1 MANPEPN
8 RMTAT
13 CPEDRM
19 SGSVHLA
26 TDGCG
31 VVILDQTQ
39 LPNREVYREL
49 TELADMVEALQRL
62 EVRGAPAIGI
72 FAGYCMAVLGARA
85 KADGAAELC
94 RQLEADGAVLAA
106 ARPTAVNL
114 SWAVRRMLDAANAAL
129 ARADADGGADAVGS
143 ADTVREALVREAVAI
158 HDEDIASC
166 TAIAEA
172 GLSLLTPGSGILTHC
187 NAGPLAT
194 SKYGTA
200 LGPILLGAERGITF
214 HVFADETRPLLQGAR
229 LTAWE
234 LARAGV
240 DVTLICDNMA
250 ASLMAAGRVQAV
262 LVGADRIA
270 ANGDVANKIGTLGVA
285 VLAKH
290 FGVPF
295 YVCAPTS
302 TFDLTCATGADIRIE
317 GRDPEEIRSLW
328 YAEPMAP
335 AGVVRENPAFDVTP
349 AELVCAIITERGI
362 LQPPFANLPDVL
374 H

>member
-1 MANPEPN
+1 MPAV
-8 RMTAT
+8 R
-13 CPEDRM
+13 PEDRT
-19 SGSVHLA
+19 SGSVHLSA
-26 TDGCG
+26 DGRA

-49 TELADMVEALQRL
+49 TELADMVAALKRL

-72 FAGYCMAVLGARA
+72 FAGYCMAVLALHA
-85 KADGAAELC
+85 KAADAAELC

-114 SWAVRRMLDAANAAL
+114 SWAVRRMLDAANGALTCENAAG
-129 ARADADGGADAVGS
+129 RADEVRSADA
-143 ADTVREALVREAVAI
+143 VREALLREAVAI

-166 TAIAEA
+166 TAIAKA

-200 LGPILLGAERGITF
+200 LGPILLGAEQGVPF

-234 LARAGV
+234 LQRAGV

-250 ASLMAAGRVQAV
+250 ASLMATGRVQAV

-349 AELVCAIITERGI
+349 AELISAIVTERGI
-362 LQPPFANLPDVL
+362 LQPPFANLPDAL
-374 H
+374 R

>member
-1 MANPEPN
+1 MADSTPTYITEI
-8 RMTAT
+8 R
-13 CPEDRM
+13 PEDRAAC
-19 SGSVHLA
+19 SVRLSA
-26 TDGCG
+26 DSRA

-39 LPNREVYREL
+39 LPNREVYRGLAEL
-49 TELADMVEALQRL
+49 PEMVEALQRL

-72 FAGYCMAVLGARA
+72 FAGYCMAVLGVWA
-85 KADGAAELC
+85 KAADAAELC
-94 RQLEADGAVLAA
+94 RQLQADGAVLAA

-114 SWAVRRMLDAANAAL
+114 SWAVRRVLDAAL
-129 ARADADGGADAVGS
+129 ACADAGGNMDAM
-143 ADTVREALVREAVAI
+143 REALMREAIAI
-158 HDEDIASC
+158 HNEDIVSC

-200 LGPILLGAERGITF
+200 LGPILLGAERGIPF

-229 LTAWE
+229 LTSWE

-250 ASLMAAGRVQAV
+250 ASLMAAGQVQAV

-270 ANGDVANKIGTLGVA
+270 ANGDTANKIGTLGVA

-302 TFDLTCATGADIRIE
+302 TFDLACATGADIRIE
-317 GRDPEEIRSLW
+317 GRNPEEIRSLW
-328 YAEPMAP
+328 YVEPMAP

-349 AELVCAIITERGI
+349 AGLISAIITERGI
-362 LQPPFANLPDVL
+362 LRPPFANLPDVL
-374 H
+374 R

>member
-1 MANPEPN
+1 
-8 RMTAT
+8 MTVPAPT
-13 CPEDRM
+13 DTAEIRPEDRAAC
-19 SGSVHLA
+19 SVRLSA
-26 TDGCG
+26 DGRA

-49 TELADMVEALQRL
+49 TELPDMVEALQRL

-85 KADGAAELC
+85 KAADSAELC
-94 RQLEADGAVLAA
+94 RQLESDGAVLAA

-114 SWAVRRMLDAANAAL
+114 SWAVRRVLDAALTCENAGGN
-129 ARADADGGADAVGS
+129 ADA
-143 ADTVREALVREAVAI
+143 VREALLREAIAI

-229 LTAWE
+229 LTSWE

-250 ASLMAAGRVQAV
+250 ASMMAAGRVQAV

-302 TFDLTCATGADIRIE
+302 TFDLACATGADIRIE
-317 GRDPEEIRSLW
+317 GRNPEEIRSLW

-349 AELVCAIITERGI
+349 SELISAIITERGI
-362 LQPPFANLPDVL
+362 LCPPFAGLPDAL
-374 H
+374 R

>member
-1 MANPEPN
+1 MADSTPTYITEI
-8 RMTAT
+8 R
-13 CPEDRM
+13 PEDRAAC
-19 SGSVHLA
+19 SVHLSA
-26 TDGCG
+26 DGRA

-39 LPNREVYREL
+39 LPNRDVYREL
-49 TELADMVEALQRL
+49 AELPEMVEALQRL

-72 FAGYCMAVLGARA
+72 FAGYCMAVLGVWA
-85 KADGAAELC
+85 KAADAAELC
-94 RQLEADGAVLAA
+94 RQLQADGAVLAA

-114 SWAVRRMLDAANAAL
+114 SWAVRRVLDAALTCAA
-129 ARADADGGADAVGS
+129 AGGS
-143 ADTVREALVREAVAI
+143 ADEVREALRREAIAI
-158 HDEDIASC
+158 HNEDIVSC

-200 LGPILLGAERGITF
+200 LGPILLGAERGIPF

-229 LTAWE
+229 LTSWE
-234 LARAGV
+234 LARVGV

-250 ASLMAAGRVQAV
+250 ASLMAAGQVQAV

-270 ANGDVANKIGTLGVA
+270 ANGDTANKIGTLGVA

-302 TFDLTCATGADIRIE
+302 TFDLACATGADIRIE

-349 AELVCAIITERGI
+349 AGLISAIITERGI
-362 LQPPFANLPDVL
+362 LRPPFANLPDVL
-374 H
+374 R

>member
-8 RMTAT
+8 RITAA
-13 CPEDRM
+13 CPEDRAA
-19 SGSVHLA
+19 SSVHLA
-26 TDGCG
+26 TDGRA

-62 EVRGAPAIGI
+62 KVRGAPAIGI

-129 ARADADGGADAVGS
+129 TCENAGGSADAVRD
-143 ADTVREALVREAVAI
+143 ALMREAIAI
-158 HDEDIASC
+158 HDEDIASS

-172 GLSLLTPGSGILTHC
+172 GLSLLTPRSGVLTHC

-229 LTAWE
+229 LTSWE

-250 ASLMAAGRVQAV
+250 ASMMAAGRVQAV

-302 TFDLTCATGADIRIE
+302 TFDLACETGADIRIE

-335 AGVVRENPAFDVTP
+335 AGVVWENPAFDVTP
-349 AELVCAIITERGI
+349 AELVSAIITERGI
-362 LQPPFANLPDVL
+362 LQPPFPGLPDIL
-374 H
+374 R

>member
-8 RMTAT
+8 RITAA
-13 CPEDRM
+13 CPEDRVA
-19 SGSVHLA
+19 GSVHLSA
-26 TDGCG
+26 DGRA

-49 TELADMVEALQRL
+49 TELPDMVAALQRL

-114 SWAVRRMLDAANAAL
+114 SWAVRRVLDATLTCENA
-129 ARADADGGADAVGS
+129 GGS
-143 ADTVREALVREAVAI
+143 ADEVREALLREAIAI

-172 GLSLLTPGSGILTHC
+172 ALSLLAPGSGILTHC

-250 ASLMAAGRVQAV
+250 ASMMAAGRVQAV

-302 TFDLTCATGADIRIE
+302 TFDLACETGADIRIE

-349 AELVCAIITERGI
+349 AELVSAIITERGI
-362 LQPPFANLPDVL
+362 LRPPFPDLPDIL
-374 H
+374 R